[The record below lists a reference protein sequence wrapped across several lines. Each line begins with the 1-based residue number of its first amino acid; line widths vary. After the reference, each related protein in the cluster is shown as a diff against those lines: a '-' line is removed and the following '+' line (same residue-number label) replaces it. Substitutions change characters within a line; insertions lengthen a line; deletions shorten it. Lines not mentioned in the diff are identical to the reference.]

1 MLWVSSNEIRRNGTR
16 AILNSKPVTYF
27 LHRFLPS
34 IPIFCLLLLSAC
46 HRGGGRVLEIAYVS
60 GVQAIL
66 RDHVAA
72 VYEKTGVVKNGDR
85 VEVLDHDR
93 RFVKVRTATGAT
105 GWVEQRYLVG
115 QDVYDQIQ
123 KLTADNQKDPVQAQG
138 TTRNDTNLHVEPGR
152 DSEHLYQISAGEKLS
167 LLKRGTAEKPGAVAP
182 PVRSAKPS
190 GNKNKNEQDKN
201 KEPGKNK
208 EEEKDQANKP
218 VPVIEDWWLVR
229 DSHNRVGWVLGR
241 MIDLDVPLDVA
252 QYAEGQRIVAFFVLN
267 QVQDGD
273 KKVAQYLTVVTEP
286 KDGLPFDFN
295 QIRVFTW
302 NVKRHRYETAYRE
315 RMEGVLP
322 VTVSHESFDKE
333 GVLPV
338 FVIRVQDDKGNISER
353 KYKLNTPIVRRVF
366 TPREEPVRTVSRKAK
381 RRR

>member
-1 MLWVSSNEIRRNGTR
+1 M
-16 AILNSKPVTYF
+16 F
-27 LHRFLPS
+27 LAG
-34 IPIFCLLLLSAC
+34 CN
-46 HRGGGRVLEIAYVS
+46 RGRGRVLEIAYVS
-60 GVQAIL
+60 GVQANL

-72 VYEKTGVVKNGDR
+72 VYEKVGVVKNGER

-93 RFVKVRTATGAT
+93 RFVKVRTATGVT
-105 GWVEQRYLVG
+105 GWMEQRYLVS
-115 QDVYDQIQ
+115 QDVFDQIQ
-123 KLTADNQKDPVQAQG
+123 KLTVDNQNDPVQAQG
-138 TTRNDTNLHVEPGR
+138 ATRNDTNLHVEPGR
-152 DSEHLYQISAGEKLS
+152 DTEHLYQISSGEKLL

-182 PVRSAKPS
+182 PSRSSTPGS
-190 GNKNKNEQDKN
+190 NPQNNPRNNDK
-201 KEPGKNK
+201 K
-208 EEEKDQANKP
+208 QP

-229 DSHNRVGWVLGR
+229 DSHNRVGWVLAR
-241 MIDLDVPLDVA
+241 MVDLDVPLDVA

-322 VTVSHESFDKE
+322 VTVSQENFDKE
-333 GVLPV
+333 GLLPA
-338 FVIRVQDDKGNISER
+338 FVIRVKDDSGNVTEH
-353 KYKLNTPIVRRVF
+353 KYKLNTPLVRRVYR
-366 TPREEPVRTVSRKAK
+366 PGEEPVRTVSRKAK
-381 RRR
+381 RKRQTRTFNRRER

>member
-1 MLWVSSNEIRRNGTR
+1 VKFIPKFLLR
-16 AILNSKPVTYF
+16 AAAVAV
-27 LHRFLPS
+27 
-34 IPIFCLLLLSAC
+34 CLASTMFPAGC
-46 HRGGGRVLEIAYVS
+46 NRGRGRVLEIAYVS
-60 GVQAIL
+60 GVQANL

-72 VYEKTGVVKNGDR
+72 VYEKAGVVKNGER

-93 RFVKVRTATGAT
+93 RFVKVRTATGVT

-115 QDVYDQIQ
+115 QDVFDQIQ
-123 KLTADNQKDPVQAQG
+123 KLTADNRNDPVQAQG
-138 TTRNDTNLHVEPGR
+138 ATRNDTNLHVEPGR
-152 DSEHLYQISAGEKLS
+152 DSDHLYQISSGEKLS

-182 PVRSAKPS
+182 PSRSATPGS
-190 GNKNKNEQDKN
+190 NPQDRK
-201 KEPGKNK
+201 
-208 EEEKDQANKP
+208 QP
-218 VPVIEDWWLVR
+218 VPVVEDWWLVR
-229 DSHNRVGWVLGR
+229 DSHNRVGWVLAR
-241 MIDLDVPLDVA
+241 MIDLDIPLDVA

-322 VTVSHESFDKE
+322 VTVSQENFDKE
-333 GVLPV
+333 GLLPV
-338 FVIRVQDDKGNISER
+338 FTIRVQDDNGNVTER
-353 KYKLNTPIVRRVF
+353 KYKLNTPIVRRVYR
-366 TPREEPVRTVSRKAK
+366 PGEEPVRTVSRKAVSRKAVNRKAK